1 MIAMGRKKK
10 IDTSNFQFNESVEDM
25 KASFLSLFD
34 HCKLKKRKMARL
46 VVDNLPLPP
55 TNNDFISINTLIDS
69 LLLYQRVMQKLDEE
83 IEVHNSQGKQPSKFF
98 ATRNNLVKEINMIAS
113 NYGLSV
119 DSRRRLMQSELEENM
134 DEADPVLQILKDIKG
149 AN

>member
-1 MIAMGRKKK
+1 MGRKKK

-34 HCKLKKRKMARL
+34 TYKLKKRKMARL

-55 TNNDFISINTLIDS
+55 TDSDFISINTLVDS
-69 LLLYQRVMQKLDEE
+69 LLLYQRVMDKLDEE

-119 DSRRRLMQSELEENM
+119 DSRRRLMQSELEDNM

>member
-1 MIAMGRKKK
+1 MGRKKK

-34 HCKLKKRKMARL
+34 TYKLKKRKMARL

-55 TNNDFISINTLIDS
+55 TNNDFISINTLVDS
-69 LLLYQRVMQKLDEE
+69 LLLYQRVMDKLDEE

-119 DSRRRLMQSELEENM
+119 DSRRRLMQSELEDNM

>member
-1 MIAMGRKKK
+1 
-10 IDTSNFQFNESVEDM
+10 
-25 KASFLSLFD
+25 
-34 HCKLKKRKMARL
+34 
-46 VVDNLPLPP
+46 
-55 TNNDFISINTLIDS
+55 
-69 LLLYQRVMQKLDEE
+69 
-83 IEVHNSQGKQPSKFF
+83 
-98 ATRNNLVKEINMIAS
+98 MIAS

>member
-1 MIAMGRKKK
+1 MGRKKK

-34 HCKLKKRKMARL
+34 TYKLKKRKMARL

-55 TNNDFISINTLIDS
+55 TNNDFISINTLVDS

-98 ATRNNLVKEINMIAS
+98 ATRNNLVKEINMILCFVWLLTHC
-113 NYGLSV
+113 G
-119 DSRRRLMQSELEENM
+119 RRTK
-134 DEADPVLQILKDIKG
+134 I
-149 AN
+149 

>member
-1 MIAMGRKKK
+1 
-10 IDTSNFQFNESVEDM
+10 
-25 KASFLSLFD
+25 
-34 HCKLKKRKMARL
+34 
-46 VVDNLPLPP
+46 
-55 TNNDFISINTLIDS
+55 
-69 LLLYQRVMQKLDEE
+69 MQKLDEE